1 MGTIVNVTSGL
12 VYAPLSIE
20 PNYCATKATLH
31 SMTQS
36 MRVQFSGL
44 GINVQEIFYPA
55 VDTPFQDGH
64 PPNFAIQPNKAA
76 SVALKGLNCGKS
88 EIRVKKAGF
97 LSLISRLMPQKSVAI
112 INKAVSDNAEK
123 LLAGENC

>member
-1 MGTIVNVTSGL
+1 MGTIVNVTSDL
-12 VYAPLSIE
+12 VYAPLFIE
-20 PNYCATKATLH
+20 PNYCATKAALH

-36 MRVQFSGL
+36 MRVQFSRL

-64 PPNFAIQPNKAA
+64 APNFAIQPDKAA
-76 SVALKGLNCGKS
+76 GIALKGLNCGKS

-97 LSLISRLMPQKSVAI
+97 LSLISRLMPQKSVAT
-112 INKAVSDNAEK
+112 INKAVSDNVEK